1 MRRIILL
8 FCVLSCLAVLPTS
21 SHAYT
26 RRSTD
31 SMLLY
36 NGRIYTM
43 EERPQVVE
51 AILIRGKRIIAIGPT
66 RRLLRLAGP
75 RTELIDLKGKVAFPG
90 FIDPHTH
97 LFNMAEAKGLTLD
110 EAQQLAIENGITAV
124 ANMFTNPPQA
134 EQYIRYAKEGNMR
147 IRLFL
152 YLVQTDSCGTFWGR
166 WYRAFPVGKYAPK
179 LWING
184 IKIFIEGSI
193 CGQRWVRPVFSDEL
207 LANFTQEGLDLWG
220 DDKLHLSLDEFVRV
234 AKRADRLGYQIA
246 IHAIGDLG
254 VETSLRGLNQVIR
267 RGRNKHRHMILHN
280 YFIRDDLFHLY
291 EMSNIIALI
300 EPLSRCHTSRYGKL
314 VGEENKPL
322 FKRWRE
328 LAERQIHIGLD
339 SDWPNTG
346 YGGLNPM
353 RKLYAVVT
361 GYNTFEFY
369 EPYEPCA
376 EPPVDQTITVDQALK
391 MMTIEAA
398 YAMKSEKRIGSL
410 RRGKLADIV
419 VLSDDPYV
427 IDPLDLRNIRILMT
441 IVGGKVEF
449 QSPDF

>member
-75 RTELIDLKGKVAFPG
+75 RTELIDLKGKMAFPG

>member
-1 MRRIILL
+1 MG
-8 FCVLSCLAVLPTS
+8 
-21 SHAYT
+21 
-26 RRSTD
+26 

-36 NGRIYTM
+36 NGTIYTM
-43 EERPQVVE
+43 EKSPQVVE
-51 AILIRGKRIIAIGPT
+51 AILIRGNRIIATGPT

-75 RTELIDLKGKVAFPG
+75 NTQLIDLQGHVAFPG

-97 LFNMAEAKGLTLD
+97 LFNMADAKRFTFD
-110 EAQQLAIENGITAV
+110 EVQQLAIENGITAV

-166 WYRAFPVGKYAPK
+166 WYKAFPVGKYAPR

-193 CGQRWVRPVFSDEL
+193 CGQRWVRPVFTDEL
-207 LANFTQEGLDLWG
+207 LANFTEEGLELWG
-220 DDKLHLSLDEFVRV
+220 DDKLHLTLDEFVRV

-254 VETSLRGLNQVIR
+254 VETTLKGLNQVIR
-267 RGRNKHRHMILHN
+267 RGRNRHRHMILHN
-280 YFIRDDLFHLY
+280 YFIRDDLFHFY
-291 EMSNIIALI
+291 EASDIIALI
-300 EPLSRCHTSRYGKL
+300 EPLSRCHMSRYGKL

-328 LAERQIHIGLD
+328 LAERNIHIGLD

-353 RKLYAVVT
+353 RKLYAMAT
-361 GYNTFEFY
+361 GYNTFEYY
-369 EPYEPCA
+369 EPYEPCD

-391 MMTIEAA
+391 MMTTEAA
-398 YAMKSEKRIGSL
+398 YALKSEHRIGSL
-410 RRGKLADIV
+410 KRGKLADIV

-427 IDPLDLRNIRILMT
+427 VDPMDLKDIKILMT
-441 IVGGKVEF
+441 IVGGKIEY
-449 QSPDF
+449 QSLDF